1 MKKAHLAFIA
11 VAASALFLPAKAQGL
26 SYNIGVV
33 SLYKANGQDQDSRSS
48 TSARPAIQ
56 GGVDY
61 SFGNGF
67 YVGNWNSSGEFGDA
81 SMEVDLYGGYATS
94 MANGVSLD
102 VGVASYIYPGQ
113 AAGWNGTDV
122 YVTAGYGI
130 ASVKATRGI
139 KGSVEDLSRYS
150 ITLSQPVSEQVTA
163 RVTLGTTNKARGGH
177 DFFVVGASYSLGDGT
192 VLSANYSGAGKNDN
206 GVKPISH
213 KSRLV
218 LGVSKSF

>member
-33 SLYKANGQDQDSRSS
+33 SLYKANGLDYDFRSS

-102 VGVASYIYPGQ
+102 VGVASYIYPGE
-113 AAGWNGTDV
+113 AAENGTDV

-139 KGSVEDLSRYS
+139 KGSVEDKSRYS

-163 RVTLGTTNKARGGH
+163 RVTLGTTNKERGGH

-192 VLSANYSGAGKNDN
+192 VLSANYSGAGKDDN
-206 GVKPISH
+206 GVKPIFH